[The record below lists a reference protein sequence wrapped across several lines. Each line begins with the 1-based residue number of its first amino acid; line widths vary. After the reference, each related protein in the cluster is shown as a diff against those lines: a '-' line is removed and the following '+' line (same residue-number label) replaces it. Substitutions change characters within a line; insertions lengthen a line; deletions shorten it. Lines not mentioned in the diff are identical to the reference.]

1 MTDSTLDRLFQPG
14 GPFFVDGSGRNT
26 MRLTF
31 AKESD
36 DRIREGVGR
45 LAEQL
50 GLELAGLLARTER
63 IVHGTTVATNAL
75 LERKGA

>member
-1 MTDSTLDRLFQPG
+1 MAQGVAYIPG

-36 DRIREGVGR
+36 DRIREGMLR
-45 LAEQL
+45 LA
-50 GLELAGLLARTER
+50 RV
-63 IVHGTTVATNAL
+63 IV
-75 LERKGA
+75 